1 MLLKNKLNEYDDDI
15 DNTETE
21 DIDNTET
28 EDIDNT
34 DWNWRYWQ

>member
-1 MLLKNKLNEYDDDI
+1 MLLKNKLNEHDEDI